1 MIAECVKHGINLPC
15 IKHNFKHNSNIMKLL
30 ADSNSKLK
38 ETSNYFDVKIFNFNI
53 PAYNDK
59 RTGKVTCPFA
69 VKKIVDNVKI
79 GCGWYCYADKNF
91 YKFSNVQNGLSNK
104 YQATKNKSFVDDVIK
119 ELNSKRTTKQIYV
132 RIHDAGDFYSP
143 AYLDKWIDIA
153 KALPN
158 IRFYAY
164 TKSHDFFRSITLPD
178 NFDITYSTGSKLDHK
193 LNRLNEKHAEIFN
206 SVKDLQD
213 AGYVDAHRLDLY
225 ATKWFNNTNKVG
237 LVFH

>member
-1 MIAECVKHGINLPC
+1 
-15 IKHNFKHNSNIMKLL
+15 MKLL

-38 ETSNYFDVKIFNFNI
+38 ETSKHFDVKIYNFNI

-69 VKKIVDNVKI
+69 VKKIVDGEKI
-79 GCGWYCYADKNF
+79 GCGWDCYADKGF
-91 YKFSNVQNGLSNK
+91 YRFSNVQKGLSNK
-104 YQATKNKSFVDDVIK
+104 YQATKNKSFADDVIK

-153 KALPN
+153 KALPH

-164 TKSHDFFRSITLPD
+164 TKSHDFFRSITLPN
-178 NFDITYSTGSKLDHK
+178 NFDVAYSTGSKLDHK
-193 LNRLNEKHAEIFN
+193 LNKLTERHADIFN
-206 SVKDLQD
+206 SLKELIN
-213 AGYVDAHRLDLY
+213 ANYVNASEFDLY
-225 ATKWFNNTNKVG
+225 ATKWFNESNKVG
-237 LVFH
+237 LILH

>member
-104 YQATKNKSFVDDVIK
+104 VSSHK
-119 ELNSKRTTKQIYV
+119 KQ
-132 RIHDAGDFYSP
+132 
-143 AYLDKWIDIA
+143 
-153 KALPN
+153 
-158 IRFYAY
+158 
-164 TKSHDFFRSITLPD
+164 
-178 NFDITYSTGSKLDHK
+178 KLC
-193 LNRLNEKHAEIFN
+193 
-206 SVKDLQD
+206 
-213 AGYVDAHRLDLY
+213 
-225 ATKWFNNTNKVG
+225 
-237 LVFH
+237 